1 VRIVPSSAAG
11 AGEALGTTLGTE
23 ATEALGA
30 ALGSGASHSVEAAVG
45 AADGL
50 GVCVFV
56 GMVDGAALGIAL
68 DFPNAIKSR
77 VALAESGGARAK
89 ESRATATAEVANS
102 TTPATTA

>member
-11 AGEALGTTLGTE
+11 AGEALGTTLGAE

-30 ALGSGASHSVEAAVG
+30 ALGSGASHSVDAAVG
-45 AADGL
+45 VADGL
-50 GVCVFV
+50 DVGVFA
-56 GMVDGAALGIAL
+56 GMVDGTALGIAV
-68 DFPNAIKSR
+68 DFPSAIKSR

-102 TTPATTA
+102 TKPAITA